1 MRDYV
6 FNPRSPSD
14 AEKLVGPRGANAPPL
29 RKDHHPFCSV
39 NLGQEYCDCDSGSGA
54 QAMRPEGAQP
64 VGPQSG
70 GEQPHRPKPV
80 SSQKAG

>member
-1 MRDYV
+1 MTREEVWMRAFGAYV
-6 FNPRSPSD
+6 GSFNAR
-14 AEKLVGPRGANAPPL
+14 AETAIRAADECLAAFEQRFP
-29 RKDHHPFCSV
+29 
-39 NLGQEYCDCDSGSGA
+39 CDSGSGA
-54 QAMRPEGAQP
+54 EAMRPEGAQP

>member
-1 MRDYV
+1 MRLDLNAHVWDCLCDYCCTT
-6 FNPRSPSD
+6 S
-14 AEKLVGPRGANAPPL
+14 
-29 RKDHHPFCSV
+29 
-39 NLGQEYCDCDSGSGA
+39 DSGSGA